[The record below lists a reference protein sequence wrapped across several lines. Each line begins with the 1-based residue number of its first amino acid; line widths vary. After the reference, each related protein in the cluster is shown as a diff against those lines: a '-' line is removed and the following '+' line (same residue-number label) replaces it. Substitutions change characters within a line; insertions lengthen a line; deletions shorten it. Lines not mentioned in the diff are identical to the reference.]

1 MSRSPDVL
9 SDRVVRQTPPVNELL
24 GAEDAVND
32 GVDIGDINLA
42 VEVGII
48 HEIIVITRGDC
59 IDKTVHICNVDL
71 SVVIHIGIAVSFDI
85 DKLFPSIGILVF

>member
-1 MSRSPDVL
+1 MNRPPDVL
-9 SDRVVRQTPPVNELL
+9 SDRVVRQIPPVNELL
-24 GAEDAVND
+24 GAEDAVDD
-32 GVDIGDINLA
+32 GIDVSDVDLT

-71 SVVIHIGIAVSFDI
+71 TVVIHIGIAGSFDI